1 MQNKTRL
8 KKFQLLVIA
17 ITALTILSSC
27 GWRLRGTLT
36 LPENLNSVYI
46 VNQTSSTDLD
56 EELERLLS
64 NNDVTIAESMSIA
77 QLIITLEEFEEKSRT
92 ASLSSAGR
100 TNEYE
105 LTSEVIYNIKDQ
117 LGNELIP
124 TSEANV
130 IRTYQYDE
138 NNVIAAGNEQR
149 LLQQEIRRELA
160 QQILGRLRFIDF
172 SKVNISSP

>member
-1 MQNKTRL
+1 MPIQKKL
-8 KKFQLLVIA
+8 KFLFIGLLSVA
-17 ITALTILSSC
+17 ILSSC

-36 LPENLNSVYI
+36 LPENLSSVYI
-46 VNQTSSTDLD
+46 SNQTRSTDLD

-64 NNDVTIAESMSIA
+64 NNDITVAESASAA
-77 QLIITLEEFEEKSRT
+77 QLIITLEEFDEANRT

-100 TNEYE
+100 TSEYE
-105 LTSEVIYNIKDQ
+105 LTSEVTYNIKDN

-124 TSEANV
+124 TSEASV

-172 SKVNISSP
+172 SKVNTSSP